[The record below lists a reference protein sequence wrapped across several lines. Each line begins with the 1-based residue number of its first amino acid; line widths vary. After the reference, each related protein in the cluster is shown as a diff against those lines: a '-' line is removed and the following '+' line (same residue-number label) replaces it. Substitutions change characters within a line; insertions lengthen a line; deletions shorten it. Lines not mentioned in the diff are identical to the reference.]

1 MNFEGM
7 LLTASVLVSLLS
19 LAITP
24 KNKLLQLQ
32 FIVLFVQLPTWL
44 LGLAAV
50 ELGLL
55 EYPYR
60 ELASVNRTSFIFE
73 YVILPVLCVH
83 VNNYYPRR
91 VSTLVK
97 AAYLASIGL
106 IVTGVEVV
114 LERHTMLIKYTG
126 WQWYWTWISVVFIFW
141 LTQRTV
147 AWFFSFR
154 IAAKYSDDY

>member
-7 LLTASVLVSLLS
+7 FLTATVLVSLLS

-60 ELASVNRTSFIFE
+60 ELASVNRTSFISNMSSCQC
-73 YVILPVLCVH
+73 CV
-83 VNNYYPRR
+83 
-91 VSTLVK
+91 S
-97 AAYLASIGL
+97 
-106 IVTGVEVV
+106 
-114 LERHTMLIKYTG
+114 M
-126 WQWYWTWISVVFIFW
+126 
-141 LTQRTV
+141 
-147 AWFFSFR
+147 
-154 IAAKYSDDY
+154 